1 VPRLSE
7 RTADERPATLPAP
20 YPGLVAYQDSDED
33 AALFFGR
40 GAERDLII
48 ANLRS
53 ARVTVL
59 YGPSGVGKSSLL
71 RAGVVHGLRTEPTP
85 ASALGDEEDPPRS
98 PVVLLDDWTGEPGR
112 RLVSAIEAAA
122 GHAGDGAAAG
132 LPATDALERLR
143 SCGSGAVLLILD
155 QFEEYLRVH
164 PQPRAGGLDDVLST
178 LVSQPDVV
186 VRVLMAVREDRLAGL
201 DRFEGRIPDLLR
213 NPLRLGPLGREAAR
227 EAIER
232 PVERYNAWVRER
244 HDGREVTPEPGLAD
258 DVLDELGHL
267 DGAGGDSA
275 RNGGGSAAFIEP
287 AVLALTMRRLWDAD
301 IGAGGTTLRRST
313 LAALGGASRIFATH
327 LDASMAALPAAD
339 QRLAADVLRFLVTP
353 SGVIRSYSAADL
365 SAYVGR
371 DEPAVEA
378 LAETLSRPP
387 ARVLRAT
394 AAPAGGEP
402 RVDYELAHQVLA
414 RPALDWRARFEVRR
428 LERRARRLILGLVAV
443 SALALALIGYVLQ
456 AGPLGRLELR
466 TVDARFAIRGAQAP
480 DRSIVLVTYDHRA
493 PRARIARALE
503 DISAAGPRV
512 IAADIAFIGATKS
525 RAGDAALIRAVHRI
539 GAQLV
544 LATDTIEVRCLREEC
559 EAETELFG
567 RKNQIFSDRDI
578 HGKPAVGSEG
588 FPATPNVPATVVRTM
603 LRSFALGEGPSGEAV
618 ALDTFGVLAA
628 SRSGLSSTAIGALP
642 ASTWIA
648 FRGGP
653 GTFPRVALADVLAAR
668 PGALGQLRNR
678 IVVLGVTAEDDV
690 HSTSAPG
697 GGLMTGPELQAN
709 AISTA
714 LRGFPLR
721 DAGRGVDVAL
731 IIMLGLVPL
740 ALALRFA
747 PLPCA
752 LGVLAAA
759 ALFCIAAQ
767 LTFDAG
773 RVVNVVYP
781 LLSLALS
788 AVGVLTV
795 SLLRARSASR
805 ARGEPAR
812 PAVAA

>member
-1 VPRLSE
+1 MAQLSE
-7 RTADERPATLPAP
+7 RVADERPATLPAP

-40 GAERDLII
+40 AAERDLII

-71 RAGVVHGLRTEPTP
+71 RAGVVHRLRTEPAP
-85 ASALGDEEDPPRS
+85 ASALGDDEDAPRS

-112 RLVSAIEAAA
+112 RLASAIGAAA
-122 GHAGDGAAAG
+122 GQAGDGAAHG
-132 LPATDALERLR
+132 LPLTAALERLR
-143 SCGSGAVLLILD
+143 SHGSGAVLLILD
-155 QFEEYLRVH
+155 QFEEYLRLH
-164 PQPRAGGLDDVLST
+164 PQPRAGGLDDVLAA

-201 DRFEGRIPDLLR
+201 DRFEARIPDLLR

-227 EAIER
+227 EATER

-244 HDGREVTPEPGLAD
+244 HAGREVTLEPGLAD
-258 DVLDELGHL
+258 DVLDELGRL
-267 DGAGGDSA
+267 DGATDGAGGDGA
-275 RNGGGSAAFIEP
+275 RNAGGSAAFVEP

-313 LAALGGASRIFATH
+313 LAVLGGASRIFATH
-327 LDASMAALPAAD
+327 LDASMAALPAGD
-339 QRLAADVLRFLVTP
+339 QRLAAEALRFLVTP

-387 ARVLRAT
+387 ARILRAT

-402 RVDYELAHQVLA
+402 HVEYELAHQVLA
-414 RPALDWRARFEVRR
+414 RPALDWRARFEMRR

-456 AGPLGRLELR
+456 PGPLRRLELR
-466 TVDARFAIRGAQAP
+466 TVDARFAIRGAQTA
-480 DRSIVLVTYDHRA
+480 DRSIVLVTIDDRA
-493 PRARIARALE
+493 YRQLLSSGPRATIARALD
-503 DISAAGPRV
+503 DISAAGPRA
-512 IAADIAFIGATKS
+512 IEADIIFTGAKS
-525 RAGDAALIRAVHRI
+525 PEGDAALIGAVHRA
-539 GAQLV
+539 GARLV
-544 LATDTIEVRCLREEC
+544 LATDTIDTNGQ
-559 EAETELFG
+559 TELFG
-567 RKNQIFSDRDI
+567 RGDQILSD
-578 HGKPAVGSEG
+578 HTAPAAGYAG
-588 FPATPNVPATVVRTM
+588 FPGNPNDPATVVRTM
-603 LRSFALGEGPSGEAV
+603 QRSVTLPAGAP
-618 ALDTFGVLAA
+618 LDTLGVVAA
-628 SRSGLSSTAIGALP
+628 RRSGLSSTATAALP

-653 GTFPRVALADVLAAR
+653 GTFPRVALADVLAGR
-668 PGALGQLRNR
+668 PAALAQLRNR
-678 IVVLGVTAEDDV
+678 IVVLGVTAAAARDV
-690 HSTSAPG
+690 HHTSAPG

-709 AISTA
+709 AVSTA
-714 LRGFPLR
+714 LRGFPVR
-721 DAGRGVDVAL
+721 EAGRGVDVAL
-731 IIMLGLVPL
+731 IILLGLVPL
-740 ALALRFA
+740 ALALRLS

-759 ALFCIAAQ
+759 ALFCLAAQ
-767 LTFDAG
+767 LTFDTG

-795 SLLRARSASR
+795 LLLRARAAAHR
-805 ARGEPAR
+805 GRGEPPR